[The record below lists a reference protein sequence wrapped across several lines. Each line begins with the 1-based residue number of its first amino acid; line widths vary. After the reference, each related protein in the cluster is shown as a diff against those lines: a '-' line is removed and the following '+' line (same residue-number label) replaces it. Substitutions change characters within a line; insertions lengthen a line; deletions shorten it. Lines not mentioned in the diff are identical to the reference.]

1 MQRDGVVP
9 APMMYRKVADAPVRL
24 PSDGNHHLVLAGRNI
39 RRRQT
44 ADRVIRGNTDTSDDG
59 SHGGIP
65 ISRQELIA
73 QRITGWD
80 RWCTPSATAAGCAWQ
95 SCPTAFFQ
103 EYVGRD
109 GSIPGARIARDD
121 VPARA
126 YECRSSISA
135 SGFDRLD
142 GGLPPTIAC
151 PPGWGSTQEQFRFG
165 QAGEFAPPVGELRGG
180 RIEQRGFGEEAA
192 ADFDPSR
199 TERQNSAFLRSGHSS
214 TKTRV
219 APWALSQDLCAGS
232 TRPNSYEGNRVSLP
246 ATIRARQS
254 TRRPP

>member
-95 SCPTAFFQ
+95 SCPTAVF
-103 EYVGRD
+103 
-109 GSIPGARIARDD
+109 ARICGPRWARSPGLELPAMTCRPVRTSAVL
-121 VPARA
+121 VPLH
-126 YECRSSISA
+126 

-151 PPGWGSTQEQFRFG
+151 PPGWGSTQEQFGFWTGRRVRAARRRAARRADRRARSWRGCGSRFDPTRSSATASG
-165 QAGEFAPPVGELRGG
+165 HPGSGRLLVRSGRRFRAQAGYPGASIGLPIPDAASQEFPD
-180 RIEQRGFGEEAA
+180 I
-192 ADFDPSR
+192 
-199 TERQNSAFLRSGHSS
+199 
-214 TKTRV
+214 KM
-219 APWALSQDLCAGS
+219 
-232 TRPNSYEGNRVSLP
+232 
-246 ATIRARQS
+246 QS
-254 TRRPP
+254 VR